1 MKALIQRVTQAW
13 VTVDDEIVGSIGP
26 GLLVFLGVGEG
37 DDLLDATYLV
47 DKVTNLRIFADSD
60 DRVNLSAFDVQAE
73 LLVIS
78 QFTLYANTRRGRRP
92 SFTEA
97 AQPDEAGA
105 LFQRAVAVFETTGL
119 KIETGS
125 FQKHMLVHLVNDGPF
140 TIMLD
145 SLERTSPRKK

>member
-1 MKALIQRVTQAW
+1 ML
-13 VTVDDEIVGSIGP
+13 
-26 GLLVFLGVGEG
+26 F
-37 DDLLDATYLV
+37 
-47 DKVTNLRIFADSD
+47 TNLRIFADSD

-105 LFQRAVAVFETTGL
+105 LFQRAGEVPPKNTSRDVNTAVKKRLIAEDAGNPGCYRITKTGEKSISRTET
-119 KIETGS
+119 
-125 FQKHMLVHLVNDGPF
+125 
-140 TIMLD
+140 
-145 SLERTSPRKK
+145 

>member
-13 VTVDDEIVGSIGP
+13 VTVDDEVVGSIGP

-37 DDLLDATYLV
+37 DDLVDATYLV
-47 DKVTNLRIFADSD
+47 DKVTNLRIFADED
-60 DRVNLSAFDVQAE
+60 GRVNLSAIDVHAE
-73 LLVIS
+73 VLVIS

-97 AQPDEAGA
+97 AQPDEANL
-105 LFQRAVAVFETTGL
+105 LFQRAVAMFETTGL
-119 KIETGS
+119 KVETGR
-125 FQKHMLVHLVNDGPF
+125 FQKHMFVHLVNDGPF
-140 TIMLD
+140 TITLD